1 MNANFALLAAGLVL
15 AGSVAAQT
23 VYKYRHPDG
32 RIEYSNKVLRG
43 AVLLETIQGAPAVS
57 TSSPAPTP
65 AARGL
70 TPAERRQGA
79 VLDSRVGDRI
89 AAREA
94 AWLELRQATTAL
106 AAAEARLAAGLEPLP
121 GEAGA
126 LAGSVPIATIDPNVP
141 QTPALS
147 PSEAV
152 GGPGRPEFGGAAPVA
167 SFPEPKPPAPAPA
180 PRRERDP
187 VGPDAPKLKPQPP
200 AAGAEGTPRPAP
212 KPVPGSEGAPRPQ
225 GAEGVP
231 PPAPKPNPLAERPP
245 GRDAT
250 PVNPPAPA
258 PGAEVVAT
266 APTPP
271 ASPAIGGPQAAVT
284 PAAGG
289 SMTGRRGGGRSAEY
303 QMRIS
308 RLEMDVEVARSRVD
322 AAQAAYNRLR

>member
-1 MNANFALLAAGLVL
+1 MNANFALNFALLAAGLAL

-57 TSSPAPTP
+57 TVAPAPAP
-65 AARGL
+65 RGL

-79 VLDSRVGDRI
+79 VLDSRVSDRI

-94 AWLELRQATTAL
+94 AWLELRQATAAL

-126 LAGSVPIATIDPNVP
+126 LAGSVVPATIDPNVP

-152 GGPGRPEFGGAAPVA
+152 GGPGGPQIGGAAPVA
-167 SFPEPKPPAPAPA
+167 SFPQPTPPPPAPA

-200 AAGAEGTPRPAP
+200 AAGAEGTP
-212 KPVPGSEGAPRPQ
+212 
-225 GAEGVP
+225 

-245 GRDAT
+245 GRDTT
-250 PVNPPAPA
+250 PVNPPTPA

-266 APTPP
+266 APAPP
-271 ASPAIGGPQAAVT
+271 ASPAIGGPQPAAA

-289 SMTGRRGGGRSAEY
+289 SLTGRRGGGRSAEY
-303 QMRIS
+303 QLRIS
-308 RLEMDVEVARSRVD
+308 RLEMDVAAARSRVD

>member
-23 VYKYRHPDG
+23 LYKYRHPDG

-43 AVLLETIQGAPAVS
+43 AVLLEAIQAPA
-57 TSSPAPTP
+57 PAPAPRAAP
-65 AARGL
+65 APAPRGL
-70 TPAERRQGA
+70 SPGERSQAATVDRNVQQ
-79 VLDSRVGDRI
+79 RVS
-89 AAREA
+89 AREA

-152 GGPGRPEFGGAAPVA
+152 GGPGGPQIGGAAPVA

-200 AAGAEGTPRPAP
+200 AAGAEGTP
-212 KPVPGSEGAPRPQ
+212 
-225 GAEGVP
+225 

-245 GRDAT
+245 GRDTT
-250 PVNPPAPA
+250 PVAPTTP

-289 SMTGRRGGGRSAEY
+289 SLTGRRGGGRSAEY
-303 QMRIS
+303 QIRIS
-308 RLEMDVEVARSRVD
+308 RLEMDVAVARSRVD